1 MRDPDAVVIGAGP
14 NGLAAGITLARA
26 GRSVIV
32 LEAEETIG
40 GGVRSAEFTL
50 PGLLHDICST
60 VYPLAVASPFLR
72 ALELERRGLEWVHP
86 PAALAHPLD
95 DGTAVLLWPSIE
107 DTAAQLG
114 VDSGPYRELMERLV
128 ELWPRIGE
136 NVLGPLAWPTEPV
149 ALARFGL
156 WALQPASWFA
166 RTRFRG
172 RRARALFAGLAAHSM
187 MPLERPLTTGVG
199 LLLGLLAHVASWPL
213 ARGGARRL
221 TAALARCLAA
231 HGGTVVTGVR
241 VRSLEELP
249 RSRAVLCDL
258 APRPF
263 LEIAGPRLPETY
275 RRRLA
280 RYRYGV
286 GCFKLDWALAAPIPW
301 KAAECRLA
309 ATVHLGGS
317 LDEIAHSE
325 REVFAGRHPGRP
337 FVILVQPSLFDPG
350 RAPAGRHTA
359 WAYCHVPNASPHD
372 RLEQIE
378 NQVERFAPGFRDLIL
393 ARHLMSPG
401 DLERHNPNYVGGDI
415 GAGRM
420 DLRQSF
426 FRPTWRHYRTPLR
439 GLYLCSAATPPGPG
453 VHGMCG
459 YFAARLALEE
469 VLAD

>member
-14 NGLAAGITLARA
+14 NGLAAAVTLARA
-26 GRSVIV
+26 DRSVMV
-32 LEAEETIG
+32 LEAEETVG
-40 GGVRSAEFTL
+40 GGVRSAELTL
-50 PGLLHDICST
+50 PGFLHDICST
-60 VYPLAVASPFLR
+60 VYPLAVASPLLR
-72 ALELERRGLEWVHP
+72 TLQLERYGLEWIHP
-86 PAALAHPLD
+86 PAALAHPFD

-107 DTAAQLG
+107 ETAAQLG
-114 VDSGPYRELMERLV
+114 VDAGPYRQLMELLV
-128 ELWPRIGE
+128 TLWPRIAE
-136 NVLGPLAWPTEPV
+136 SVLGPLAWPAKPV

-156 WALQPASWFA
+156 RALHPATWLA
-166 RTRFRG
+166 RLRFRG
-172 RRARALFAGLAAHSM
+172 PRARALFAGLAGHAM
-187 MPLERPLTTGVG
+187 MPLERPLTAGVG
-199 LLLGLLAHVASWPL
+199 LLLGLLAHVAGWPL
-213 ARGGARRL
+213 ARGGARQL
-221 TAALARCLAA
+221 AAALQRCLAA
-231 HGGTVVTGVR
+231 HGGAVVTGAR
-241 VRSLEELP
+241 VCSLEELP

-263 LEIAGPRLPETY
+263 LAVAGRRLPEGY

-280 RYRYGV
+280 GYRYGMAA
-286 GCFKLDWALAAPIPW
+286 FKVDWALAAPIPW

-317 LDEIAHSE
+317 LEEIAWSE

-337 FVILVQPSLFDPG
+337 FVILVQPTLFDPR

-393 ARHLMSPG
+393 ARHVMSPA

-426 FRPTWRHYRTPLR
+426 FRPTRRRYATAVR

-459 YFAARLALEE
+459 YFAARQALKE
-469 VLAD
+469 VLSA